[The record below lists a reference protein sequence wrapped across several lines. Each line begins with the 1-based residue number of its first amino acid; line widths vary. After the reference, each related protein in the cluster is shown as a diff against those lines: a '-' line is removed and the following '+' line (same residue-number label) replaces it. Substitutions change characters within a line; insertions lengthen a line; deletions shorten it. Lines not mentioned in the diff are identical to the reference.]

1 MLKSDRFYS
10 STSSLLAG
18 VILIVIGLCMILGQ
32 DKLYFDFVN
41 MFIMVIFVLGIIQF
55 IRYFVNRQKKTERKI
70 TFTRSFFYLLFCL
83 IVVWFPEIPMSIL
96 PLLFANYLILNGA
109 IKLISYIILLKEKTT
124 GHLKEL
130 FMSLLYFGFGIPLLI
145 SPLSNIS
152 TMLLVMGIYVILL
165 GITFVMDFINSIL
178 PRRFKNS
185 FRRRI
190 KITLPVLLEAII
202 PYQVLNEINY
212 FINHDE
218 DEKIVYQEKNSDV
231 TPDMEI
237 FVHVSMRGFNRFGHV
252 DICIGDKVISY
263 GNYDDSSIK
272 FNSIGDGVLF
282 VTDKKNY
289 IPFCIKHSH
298 KTIIGFGLKLT
309 DSQNERIRTYIEGL
323 FQNVYEWN
331 SPLEEELKNKKKVN
345 EEKFGDY
352 ASCLYKATKADFY
365 KFKTGRFKKYFVLGV
380 NCCLLADSIIGK
392 SGTDILKLNGI
403 ITPGTYY
410 EYLNREFK
418 KKNSMVIMKNIYNA
432 ESTGVKKSKTKKFFE
447 GFSK

>member
-10 STSSLLAG
+10 STSSLIAG
-18 VILIVIGLCMILGQ
+18 VILIVIGFCMILGQ

-41 MFIMVIFVLGIIQF
+41 MFITVIFVLGIIQF
-55 IRYFVNRQKKTERKI
+55 IRYFINSNKKTERKI
-70 TFTRSFFYLLFCL
+70 TFTRSFLYLLFCL
-83 IVVWFPEIPMSIL
+83 ILVWFPKIPMSIL
-96 PLLFANYLILNGA
+96 PLLFANYLILNGI
-109 IKLISYIILLKEKTT
+109 IKLVTYIILLKERIS
-124 GHLKEL
+124 GRLKEL
-130 FMSLLYFGFGIPLLI
+130 FMFLIYFGIGIPLFI
-145 SPLSNIS
+145 SPLKNIS
-152 TMLLVMGIYVILL
+152 TMLWLMGIYIILL
-165 GITFVMDFINSIL
+165 GINFIIDFINSLL
-178 PRRFKNS
+178 PRKIKNRFK
-185 FRRRI
+185 RRI

-212 FINHDE
+212 FINRNE
-218 DEKIVYQEKNSDV
+218 DEKIIYQEKNSDII
-231 TPDMEI
+231 PDMEV
-237 FVHVSMRGFNRFGHV
+237 FVHVSMRGFNRLGHV
-252 DICIGDKVISY
+252 DICVDDKVISY
-263 GNYDDSSIK
+263 GHYDDSSIK

-282 VTDKKNY
+282 VTDKNNY

-309 DSQNERIRTYIEGL
+309 ESQKKRVKTYIEGL
-323 FQNVYEWN
+323 FENVYEWY
-331 SPLEEELKNKKKVN
+331 SPLQEELKKQKKVDKS
-345 EEKFGDY
+345 KFGDY
-352 ASCLYKATKADFY
+352 ASSLFKATKADFY
-365 KFKTGRFKKYFVLGV
+365 KFKKGKFKKYFVLGV

-432 ESTGVKKSKTKKFFE
+432 ESTGVKKSKTRKFFE